1 MKLAHAVAEVLQQPV
16 AQAHHLAQFVE
27 AFLGHLA
34 GRRMFLSREARDAE
48 RIDRIGL
55 GAFQF
60 FLGEASGT
68 QRVEQRHRKTLG
80 HQISKQIA
88 PVVSRC
94 FHGDQTALRRAEQ
107 LNQPPIPGG
116 FLAKRR
122 GLNHHRAMLVHHRHH
137 VTLRADVDTR
147 KPLHPFTSHRS
158 FRGPRSRCSYSCLSV
173 RESNLVPG
181 YRASPRT
188 PDEGAN
194 LVTRG
199 IILNPRYGDP
209 PPELPV
215 SLPTFSQCTSHN
227 PSMKS
232 NTATRLGLGFE
243 AGAVEQFTFERGK
256 ETLAHRVIE
265 AIAHRAHRWPYAGL
279 VAAFAKSERGVLAAM
294 VGMVNH
300 APGAALPKRHV

>member
-60 FLGEASGT
+60 FLGEASRT
-68 QRVEQRHRKTLG
+68 HRVDQRHRETLG

-94 FHGDQTALRRAEQ
+94 FHGDRTALRRAEQ

-116 FLAKRR
+116 FLATRR
-122 GLNHHRAMLVHHRHH
+122 GLTHHRAMLVHHRHH
-137 VTLRADVDTR
+137 VTLRANVDAR

-188 PDEGAN
+188 PDEGAH

-215 SLPTFSQCTSHN
+215 SLATFSPCTSHK
-227 PSMKS
+227 PSMNSK
-232 NTATRLGLGFE
+232 TAMRASVWVLKRRRSSSSHSSVAKKLSHIALSKQLPTE
-243 AGAVEQFTFERGK
+243 P
-256 ETLAHRVIE
+256 IE
-265 AIAHRAHRWPYAGL
+265 GRTPASRQRWPKAKCTGQIQTV
-279 VAAFAKSERGVLAAM
+279 VAT
-294 VGMVNH
+294 
-300 APGAALPKRHV
+300 